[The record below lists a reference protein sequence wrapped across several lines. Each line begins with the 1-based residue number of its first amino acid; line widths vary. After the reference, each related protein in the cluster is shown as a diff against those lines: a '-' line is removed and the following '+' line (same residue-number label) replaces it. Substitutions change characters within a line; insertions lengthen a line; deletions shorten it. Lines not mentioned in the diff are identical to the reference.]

1 MDRQF
6 SLEER
11 KIWTSPVTGSSISP
25 VSPATF
31 ERRLARTS
39 AAAVSNYA
47 DQCARVKYN
56 STAHTDN
63 ENSEKPTHQRKI
75 IGRRL
80 VDLVRELGIEGVEVL
95 DGDGDMVAV
104 VY

>member
-39 AAAVSNYA
+39 AAAVSNYT
-47 DQCARVKYN
+47 DPCARVNYK
-56 STAHTDN
+56 STAQTGN
-63 ENSEKPTHQRKI
+63 ENSEKQRTS
-75 IGRRL
+75 GR
-80 VDLVRELGIEGVEVL
+80 
-95 DGDGDMVAV
+95 
-104 VY
+104 

>member
-1 MDRQF
+1 MDTQF

-39 AAAVSNYA
+39 DAAVSNYT
-47 DQCARVKYN
+47 DPCVKVRYK
-56 STAHTDN
+56 STDHRAN
-63 ENSEKPTHQRKI
+63 
-75 IGRRL
+75 
-80 VDLVRELGIEGVEVL
+80 
-95 DGDGDMVAV
+95 
-104 VY
+104 

>member
-11 KIWTSPVTGSSISP
+11 KIWTSPGTGSSISP

-39 AAAVSNYA
+39 DAAVSNYIGP
-47 DQCARVKYN
+47 CTRVKYEIH
-56 STAHTDN
+56 ST
-63 ENSEKPTHQRKI
+63 
-75 IGRRL
+75 
-80 VDLVRELGIEGVEVL
+80 
-95 DGDGDMVAV
+95 DG
-104 VY
+104 